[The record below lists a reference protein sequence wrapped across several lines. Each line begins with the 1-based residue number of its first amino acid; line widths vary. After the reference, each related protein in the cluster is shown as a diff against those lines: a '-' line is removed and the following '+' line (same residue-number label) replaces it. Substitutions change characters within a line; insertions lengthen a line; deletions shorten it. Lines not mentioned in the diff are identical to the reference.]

1 MGVCK
6 PDEEFFKKI
15 LREEGLQPSE
25 VVFVDDS
32 AKNIYAA
39 EALGIRGVLV
49 APDDD
54 WNDSLEKALADSRP
68 DK

>member
-15 LREEGLQPSE
+15 LHEEGLQPSE

-32 AKNIYAA
+32 VKNISAA
-39 EALGIRGVLV
+39 EKLGIRGVLV
-49 APDDD
+49 APDED
-54 WNDSLEKALADSRP
+54 WHNSLEKALADSRP